1 MKTFRLKTSAVAML
15 PIFGLALAA
24 PAYASGDKHK
34 TQAGQSQQTAQMQ
47 TTGDLAKRAPMREM
61 RLSQLIGKDVRNA
74 QGEDLGDIKDVVMDV
89 NNGRLHYVILSF
101 GGFLGMGDKLF
112 AYPARAFSPASDKD
126 ELVLNV
132 ARERLKDAPG
142 FDSNKYP
149 DFGTADYRG
158 RVDSYFGPTVAIE
171 SRPNMRLIRGSELL
185 GKDVNGSNGRDLG
198 EIEDVVINMANGTV
212 HYAVLEFDQ
221 SWSLNNKLFAFPLR
235 SFKQGANW
243 GDDLV
248 LNISK
253 DRLNNV
259 PGFDK
264 NSWPNLNDPKWI
276 TDMDRYLVATA
287 IIPLPSTTNDALWTR
302 LDANRDGWL
311 SAEEAKTDTN
321 VLYEWRKMDS
331 SKDGKITR
339 TEFDAAYRR

>member
-1 MKTFRLKTSAVAML
+1 MKTLKLKTSVAVML

-24 PAYASGDKHK
+24 PAFATTKAAT
-34 TQAGQSQQTAQMQ
+34 TQMNKPAQTQRVA
-47 TTGDLAKRAPMREM
+47 MRET

-74 QGEDLGDIKDVVMDV
+74 QGEDLGDIKDVVMDI
-89 NNGRLHYVILSF
+89 NNGRLHYVVLSF
-101 GGFLGMGDKLF
+101 GGFLGLGDKLF

-132 ARERLKDAPG
+132 AKERLKDAPS

-171 SRPNMRLIRGSELL
+171 ARPNMRLIRGTEVL
-185 GKDVNGSNGRDLG
+185 GKDVNGANGRDLG
-198 EIEDVVINMANGTV
+198 EIEDVIINMANGTV

-235 SFKQGANW
+235 SFKQPTNW
-243 GDDLV
+243 SDDLV
-248 LNISK
+248 LNVSK
-253 DRLNNV
+253 DTLNNV

-264 NSWPNLNDPKWI
+264 NKWPNLNDPKWI
-276 TDMDRYLVATA
+276 TDIDRYLVTTTVV
-287 IIPLPSTTNDALWTR
+287 PLPSATNDALWSR
-302 LDANRDGWL
+302 LDANKDGWI
-311 SAEEAKTDTN
+311 SADEAKADTS
-321 VLYEWRKMDS
+321 VLSGWRKMDND
-331 SKDGKITR
+331 KNGKITR
-339 TEFDAAYRR
+339 VEFNAAYRR